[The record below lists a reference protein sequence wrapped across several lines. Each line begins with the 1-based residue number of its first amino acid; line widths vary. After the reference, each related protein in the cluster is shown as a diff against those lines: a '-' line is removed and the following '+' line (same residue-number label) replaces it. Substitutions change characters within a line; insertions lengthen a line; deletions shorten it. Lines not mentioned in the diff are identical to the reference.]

1 MAQDRVQRSI
11 VAGVEVGQDLEFLG
25 DCQLVRK
32 GL

>member
-1 MAQDRVQRSI
+1 V
-11 VAGVEVGQDLEFLG
+11 GVEVGEVLEILS